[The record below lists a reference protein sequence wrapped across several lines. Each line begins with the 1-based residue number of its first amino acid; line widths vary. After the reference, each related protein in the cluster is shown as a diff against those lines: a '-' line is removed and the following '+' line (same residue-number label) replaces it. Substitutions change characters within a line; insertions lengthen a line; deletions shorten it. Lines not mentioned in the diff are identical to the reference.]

1 MRGERPYSRKQ
12 KGSCAFGA
20 RVLSFVR
27 FEPNDGFRPQSGLV
41 QREFYSIAAA
51 GSCIHESKRVQ
62 GASMDK
68 TVQPPWRAGKNKQTA
83 LTGVGN
89 APLLP
94 PAAASSPEGQILAAL
109 CLEGLMSTEAERRAN
124 FPLRGGKGTGFVGSR
139 RATENPVTRFPLGEV
154 PPQAGIGVHFHE
166 RSEVVWFSLPLAA
179 LPPLAAYK
187 THRPTGRYHNP
198 LNPLNLLTLLNPH
211 AAGVFM
217 TLLNPLGTGV

>member
-1 MRGERPYSRKQ
+1 MKKHRGS
-12 KGSCAFGA
+12 GAFLMLRSHWQWAAGFPKARRVQAPHGA

-27 FEPNDGFRPQSGLV
+27 FAPNDGFRPQSGLV
-41 QREFYSIAAA
+41 QRELYSIAAA

-94 PAAASSPEGQILAAL
+94 PAAASSPEGQILAGL

-139 RATENPVTRFPLGEV
+139 RRLRI
-154 PPQAGIGVHFHE
+154 Q
-166 RSEVVWFSLPLAA
+166 
-179 LPPLAAYK
+179 
-187 THRPTGRYHNP
+187 
-198 LNPLNLLTLLNPH
+198 
-211 AAGVFM
+211 
-217 TLLNPLGTGV
+217 

>member
-1 MRGERPYSRKQ
+1 MKKHRGSGAFLMLRSQWQWAAGFPKARRVQAPSAPGFYR
-12 KGSCAFGA
+12 SCASRRTMGSA
-20 RVLSFVR
+20 HRA
-27 FEPNDGFRPQSGLV
+27 GWFRGSYIV
-41 QREFYSIAAA
+41 IAAA

-94 PAAASSPEGQILAAL
+94 PAAASSPEGQILAGL

-139 RATENPVTRFPLGEV
+139 RRLRI
-154 PPQAGIGVHFHE
+154 Q
-166 RSEVVWFSLPLAA
+166 
-179 LPPLAAYK
+179 
-187 THRPTGRYHNP
+187 
-198 LNPLNLLTLLNPH
+198 
-211 AAGVFM
+211 
-217 TLLNPLGTGV
+217 